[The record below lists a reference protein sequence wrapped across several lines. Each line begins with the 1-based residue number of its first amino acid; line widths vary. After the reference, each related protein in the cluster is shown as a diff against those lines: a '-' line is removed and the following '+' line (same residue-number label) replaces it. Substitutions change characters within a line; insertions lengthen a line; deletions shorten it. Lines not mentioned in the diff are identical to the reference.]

1 MKSLLAISIFLSG
14 CMSLPHDPSSM
25 TPEQLREISK
35 DKNANVTCAVG
46 NNPYGRIGVI
56 TVQLDQKIVVNG
68 SVQVTPDCNITIK
81 NEVK

>member
-1 MKSLLAISIFLSG
+1 MKKLTALCALLSG

-25 TPEQLREISK
+25 SPEQLREISK

-81 NEVK
+81 NETK